1 MKRFFLMLA
10 FAAVVGGV
18 SAQEPVK
25 TLSDAQTEYDQAVIE
40 QKRAV
45 SEARNLERRISDAAS
60 HRLETVK
67 ADYQGVKERYKI
79 VVAEQKRLV
88 AEAKS
93 NVDATKVRYKEES
106 ARTKEEI
113 AAAKAR
119 TKSVVERHKGSVAK
133 AKSEIA
139 RIKAEQHAK

>member
-1 MKRFFLMLA
+1 MLA

-79 VVAEQKRLV
+79 VVAEQNMGQFAGYLRTRISGIELKQYNEVKGQPFVVADLV
-88 AEAKS
+88 KEF
-93 NVDATKVRYKEES
+93 TKMMEE
-106 ARTKEEI
+106 
-113 AAAKAR
+113 
-119 TKSVVERHKGSVAK
+119 
-133 AKSEIA
+133 
-139 RIKAEQHAK
+139 